1 MSQELSKTL
10 MRLESMITVLFFQ
23 KNRKLCSFAD
33 GSVLIFML
41 VTLLVI
47 TVQLFSDSEHFAEEK
62 EEEQLVEAE
71 DRRGAARLLQGNLKD
86 LVIGGQ

>member
-1 MSQELSKTL
+1 
-10 MRLESMITVLFFQ
+10 
-23 KNRKLCSFAD
+23 
-33 GSVLIFML
+33 ML

-71 DRRGAARLLQGNLKD
+71 DRRDAARLLQGNLKD